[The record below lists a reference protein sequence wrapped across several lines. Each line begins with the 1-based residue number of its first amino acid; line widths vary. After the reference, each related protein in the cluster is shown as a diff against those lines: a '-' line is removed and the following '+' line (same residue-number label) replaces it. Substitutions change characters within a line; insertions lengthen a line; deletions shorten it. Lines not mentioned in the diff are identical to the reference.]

1 MENKISFIKVN
12 TLHDLLYHLK
22 TTSNLKVF
30 GGGTSLSKQNKEI
43 TVDINQSAIFATECK
58 ECCFIDKK
66 ERYIDFGAG
75 ITLSKILYL
84 GKNKLPEYFHKAIS
98 SVANPLVRNTATL
111 IGNICNTNFYNTLY
125 APLLAVDAKLEIRNF
140 SETKIIEL
148 SKFTGLENGQMI
160 TKVRLPLIDWDVE
173 MFERL
178 GPSNKLIDVSASYAF
193 LAKSEKNTLTELRIA
208 FCGKFKLRS
217 TELENQLIGIKLPIS
232 KKVISNMIEVADE
245 IYDKELSYLKDEEKE
260 LVHPMLKSQFLN
272 LLRKSLEK
280 LT

>member
-22 TTSNLKVF
+22 NTSNLKVY
-30 GGGTSLSKQNKEI
+30 GGATSLHKKNKEI
-43 TVDINQSAIFATECK
+43 TVAINENAIFATECK

-75 ITLSKILYL
+75 ITLNKILYL
-84 GKNKLPEYFHKAIS
+84 GKNKLPEYFYKAIS
-98 SVANPLVRNTATL
+98 SVANPLIRNTATL
-111 IGNICNTNFYNTLY
+111 VGNICNDNFYNTLY
-125 APLLAVDAKLEIRNF
+125 APLLAVDAKLEIRNY
-140 SETKIIEL
+140 SETKVVEL
-148 SKFTGLENGQMI
+148 SKFTGLKNGEMI
-160 TKVRLPLIDWDVE
+160 TKLRLPLIDWDVE

-178 GPSNKLIDVSASYAF
+178 GPTNKLIDVSASYTF

-208 FCGKFKLRS
+208 FCGKIKLRS
-217 TELENQLIGIKLPIS
+217 NELENQLIGIKLPIS
-232 KKVISNMIEVADE
+232 KKAISNMIEVASE
-245 IYDKELSYLKDEEKE
+245 IYDKELSYLEEEQQE